1 MRHSIMGE
9 RKEIDK
15 ERAEIGVSG
24 LSSGACRAQKVMLGH
39 GPPAM
44 CVRRGVPRY
53 LGITVLAN
61 CAE

>member
-24 LSSGACRAQKVMLGH
+24 LWSGAA
-39 GPPAM
+39 
-44 CVRRGVPRY
+44 VPRKLCSGTALLRRVCDAALLRY
-53 LGITVLAN
+53 FGITALAN